1 MPIHSR
7 KTMKK
12 EAASL
17 SKLPPLH
24 GAAHHVEAGA
34 LLGQVGRSRES
45 VHEMSTPELRM
56 RHASMIANQGS
67 DGNVGNAPRVSGVM
81 KSMVSSAF
89 SRVMPT
95 KRSQSL
101 VHLAPL
107 KGMPLGFNNPS
118 PVPMGKAGST
128 PRHSRELRPSCP
140 WEKSAASA
148 SSPKLGIQE
157 LPVVGHDL
165 RPACPWSDKMAS
177 TNLSDRPSPVQLH
190 ELPVPVAET
199 QAVATPSSQGSHNT
213 APPISV
219 RTAGPEPEMLLPV
232 DAQDSSAKSVA
243 VAEPVS
249 PMKQVGMVGS
259 LTVWSGKEESADAA
273 GSPCSLRPAPI
284 VLPSPAGPAVAK
296 SPLGES
302 TGLCSGQGAS
312 STTPSSISQEQS
324 VSPKQPPAIV
334 VVAKAK
340 DALKRQLNEAFFS
353 QRDLGLSPTSATIRA
368 LHLCTALM
376 QSSTSPR
383 KQPEEAGGN
392 SQRCSFNPPA
402 ELLSPK
408 SGAVATC

>member
-118 PVPMGKAGST
+118 PVPMGRAGST

-140 WEKSAASA
+140 WEKSAVSA
-148 SSPKLGIQE
+148 SSPKLGNQE
-157 LPVVGHDL
+157 LPVVGRDL

-243 VAEPVS
+243 VAEPAS

-273 GSPCSLRPAPI
+273 GSPCSRRPAPI
-284 VLPSPAGPAVAK
+284 ALPSPAGPAETK

-302 TGLCSGQGAS
+302 TAPPGQGAS
-312 STTPSSISQEQS
+312 STTLSSSSHEQI
-324 VSPKQPPAIV
+324 VSPMQPPAIV

-340 DALKRQLNEAFFS
+340 DALKRQLNETFFS

-368 LHLCTALM
+368 LHLCTTMM

-383 KQPEEAGGN
+383 KQSEDSGGK
-392 SQRCSFNPPA
+392 SQRCSFNPLA